1 MMTTLLPVFTK
12 PSPLALN
19 ALCAGRICH
28 FFLSRME
35 ESAEHRSVAVV
46 TRVDCLQ
53 GLWRVD
59 YG

>member
-28 FFLSRME
+28 F
-35 ESAEHRSVAVV
+35 
-46 TRVDCLQ
+46 
-53 GLWRVD
+53 
-59 YG
+59 